1 MYELKIA
8 VPADFPALSRL
19 WEAVFGDGAGFTA
32 EFFARL
38 WTPGCC
44 LAAFENGEAAAMG
57 FCLRGP
63 RAAGRGCGYIYAMA
77 TRPEYR
83 GRGLAAGIGRALMA
97 GAFADGV
104 DIISTLPAGESLN
117 AWYESR
123 LGMEPCFKKGGE
135 GVVFPQS
142 WLDFSRFCGAH
153 DPDTPQTL
161 LAAAR
166 PDVDLS
172 AVRGLGWECTFD

>member
-1 MYELKIA
+1 MLSARSA
-8 VPADFPALSRL
+8 VPADFPALARL
-19 WEAVFGDGAGFTA
+19 WEEVFGDGEDFTS

-44 LAAFENGEAAAMG
+44 RAVFEGGEAAAMG

-63 RAAGRGCGYIYAMA
+63 RAAGHGCGYIYAMA

-83 GRGLAAGIGRALMA
+83 GRGLAAGIGRALVA
-97 GAFADGV
+97 GAFADGL
-104 DIISTLPAGESLN
+104 DIVATLPAEESLA

-123 LGMEPCFKKGGE
+123 LGMEPAFKKGGE

-142 WLDFSRFCGAH
+142 WLDFARFCGAH
-153 DPDTPQTL
+153 DPGTPQTL
-161 LAAAR
+161 LAVAR
-166 PDVDLS
+166 PGVDLS